1 MYILNNSILGK
12 VFNKYALTL
21 NNTGLYRR
29 IRLDGRPDYFIF
41 LTNDVRK
48 IVEIFGLDFDTL
60 NSKQD
65 EEACEYIKT
74 SPYFNTHVFTYTN
87 TKKSSELIDMMTNL
101 ITDSDLDK
109 EVLPIDTA
117 RVMEVLG
124 MDGLLDRINYFKDVL
139 PKANKGYK
147 GKFEKMKKMIIDSGY
162 NVQNFSHDL
171 PLFFDSFDDQAEMV
185 IRFHEESTESMFERF
200 EIISNG

>member
-12 VFNKYALTL
+12 VLNKYALTL
-21 NNTGLYRR
+21 NKTGLYRR

-41 LTNDVRK
+41 LTDDVRK

-74 SPYFNTHVFTYTN
+74 SPYFNPHVFTYTN
-87 TKKSSELIDMMTNL
+87 PNKSSDMIDMMTNL
-101 ITDSDLDK
+101 ITDEDLEK
-109 EVLPIDTA
+109 EVLPIDTK

-147 GKFEKMKKMIIDSGY
+147 GKFDKMKEMIIDSGY
-162 NVQNFSHDL
+162 NVQNFSRDL